1 MNIRVDLTTPIRDG
15 MEVKFRSPEDCSQVT
30 GLIVYS
36 GNESQE
42 FMFADAHGENVGD
55 IDHLFAEGAV
65 VKVILDVATSK
76 AFVQNADT
84 NAYIERTFI
93 KTVNG
98 VGPDENGNVSVSGG
112 GTGGDIDLSEYA
124 TKEEMQTMYEDL
136 TINDNEAI
144 NKAESAMSRAEE
156 AYSAAE
162 NASTTANEARNSADS
177 LGTYVDEVE
186 SRVSDLENTYVST
199 YGLESIL
206 SSKMYATKSYV
217 NEQLGDVESALDAII
232 AMQSNLIGGDA

>member
-36 GNESQE
+36 GNDSKE

-65 VKVILDVATSK
+65 VKVILDITTSK

-93 KTVNG
+93 KSVNG
-98 VGPDENGNVSVSGG
+98 VGPDENGNVTVSGGGG
-112 GTGGDIDLSEYA
+112 GTGGDVPTKLS
-124 TKEEMQTMYEDL
+124 QL
-136 TINDNEAI
+136 QNDC
-144 NKAESAMSRAEE
+144 
-156 AYSAAE
+156 
-162 NASTTANEARNSADS
+162 
-177 LGTYVDEVE
+177 G
-186 SRVSDLENTYVST
+186 
-199 YGLESIL
+199 
-206 SSKMYATKSYV
+206 YV
-217 NEQLGDVESALDAII
+217 NENQVMHDIIPSVVSSKLSGYENDVGYQTEKQVNALINTALGDVESALDAVI
-232 AMQSNLIGGDA
+232 AIQNGLIGGNA